1 MKIAKHAAKEIGEC
15 KNTRAFTGS
24 SARAGFNRSLK
35 SAFLIAIYNFS
46 RWRQDVRYP
55 LLLVMVLVL
64 LFWMLDPL
72 CTFARNIGYATNPF
86 ILPFALSSP
95 INQFM
100 MCVCALLLFADM
112 PYIGSNQLY
121 VIKRCGRRVWVIGQI
136 IYIILA
142 ALVFVV
148 ILIVLSLL
156 VLAPM
161 STLNTEGWGKVVS
174 TLAYTNVVNQTD
186 INFDFDSKIVEAM
199 SPICAELLGAAFE
212 FLLITLLGLIIF
224 AVNLLFKVRI
234 GIFVG
239 MCISLFDLMIV
250 NMLPYILYYISPAS
264 MARLEILDL
273 SNGTSLFYPSP
284 AWACGFFL
292 ISIFVISAFSII
304 FARKLDLMNCTER

>member
-1 MKIAKHAAKEIGEC
+1 MAKHAAKEIDMR
-15 KNTRAFTGS
+15 KNTHAFTGS
-24 SARAGFNRSLK
+24 FSRTGFTHSFKN
-35 SAFLIAIYNFS
+35 AFLVAIYNFS

-55 LLLVMVLVL
+55 LLLVIVLVL

-72 CTFARNIGYATNPF
+72 CAFSRDIGYATNPF

-95 INQFM
+95 INQFT

-142 ALVFVV
+142 ALVFVA
-148 ILIVLSLL
+148 ILIILSLL
-156 VLAPM
+156 VLAPI

-174 TLAYTNVVNQTD
+174 TLTYTNVINQTG
-186 INFDFDSKIVEAM
+186 INFDFDPKIVEAM
-199 SPICAELLGAAFE
+199 APICAELLEAAFE

-224 AVNLLFKVRI
+224 TVNLLFKVRI
-234 GIFVG
+234 GAFVG
-239 MCISLFDLMIV
+239 MCVSLFDLMIV
-250 NMLPYILYYISPAS
+250 NMLPYILYHISPAS
-264 MARLEILDL
+264 MARLSVLDL

-292 ISIFVISAFSII
+292 ISIFIISAFSIL
-304 FARKLDLMNCTER
+304 FAKRLDLINCTER